1 MPHYSGHMV
10 PAGQVWETPTNTGFT
25 VPLKAVKPHLVIEVA
40 RHVDDVGTIHNKVS
54 NGLQNL
60 ARCRNLSSGLVT
72 TAFLEPITPI
82 KGEGEECNV
91 RAIIRVYYGVR

>member
-1 MPHYSGHMV
+1 MV
-10 PAGQVWETPTNTGFT
+10 TAGQVWERPTNTGST

-40 RHVDDVGTIHNKVS
+40 RHVDDVSTIHNEVS

-60 ARCRNLSSGLVT
+60 VKCRNLSSGLVT

-82 KGEGEECNV
+82 KSEGEECNV
-91 RAIIRVYYGVR
+91 CVIIRV